1 MMYLYKRIY
10 ALQSQ
15 GSRQSHLKKKEII
28 PILIQLQETNKVSLN
43 KCLKF
48 LPEHHCTG

>member
-15 GSRQSHLKKKEII
+15 GSRQSHLKKRRFDINCRKEI
-28 PILIQLQETNKVSLN
+28 K
-43 KCLKF
+43 
-48 LPEHHCTG
+48 

>member
-15 GSRQSHLKKKEII
+15 GSRQSHLKKGDYTYF
-28 PILIQLQETNKVSLN
+28 ILIAGNK
-43 KCLKF
+43 
-48 LPEHHCTG
+48 